1 MSTTKD
7 KQLVINRVR
16 EERID
21 LAKVLK
27 KHTGI
32 RRIVEELYPDS
43 AHFIFELLQN
53 AEDTGATDVKF
64 ELQDDFLAFEHNGQ
78 PFTEDDILGITDVG
92 DGTKF
97 DDQDTIGRFG
107 VGFKAVFAYTESP
120 RIWSPSY
127 SFQIDELVLPSVLDD
142 RLDLEP
148 KTRFEF
154 PFNNPKKKR
163 DVAYAEVEAGLR
175 DLEKSTLLFL
185 TNIQT
190 IVWNIADAKS
200 GAVLRIEHSENHI
213 EVLKEQN
220 GATTSSSH
228 FLRFAQPVTGMQRTS
243 RHKVAVA
250 FALEFLLD
258 VKAYQS
264 DLPLAKQ
271 FRIHT
276 KTPGKVAVFFPAE
289 KETSGLRF
297 NLHAPFVPEL
307 SRASIKDTPANDPLF
322 DQLATLAVEAMHKL
336 KEMSFLTPEFLG
348 ALPNEQDEIG
358 KKYRP
363 IRSAIKKAFD
373 DEALMPTYSKV
384 HAPARHLYQ
393 SKASLKQLLRAED
406 IAFLIDYHDAP
417 PQWAANRALQ
427 GTNVERFMNGLA
439 ISDWDVDDFL
449 EVLETNTNEEWDEPD
464 KEFMA
469 WLEGKPVDWLQRMY
483 AMFVRDPETQD
494 ELYRLTDAR
503 IVRLVDGS
511 FSKPQNCY
519 FPDEK
524 REYIG
529 VVPCV
534 DPEILETGSSKVQKK
549 AARHFLEEIGV
560 GEIGEKELIQSLL
573 ENDYTSEDR
582 ALNKRKYVSNLRRF
596 IRFLEENPYQ
606 GEVFENRKVFLGADG
621 IWHSGGEIFLDAP
634 FLETGLIEYF
644 GIVGFPD
651 NLVAL
656 SEEYLDMAIDA
667 SKVAQLAD
675 KIGAKRTI
683 KIREVSCYSNPDWD
697 YLVSVRGE
705 RHTSPIDQD
714 YRIQKFEDFAESKS
728 KRISVLIWHT
738 MRSASTTVLSARF
751 QKNWSHGCRNADSQ
765 LVHQLRRAAWVPQG
779 DRFVKPA
786 AARADLL
793 PDGFDFDPGWQ
804 WIKRIEFGK
813 DVKLENERIRAEAEA
828 AIEKKN
834 KRQAAAAELGFR
846 DPGDLVWL
854 EKIREMPTSQREQVL
869 SDWERKKAAELP
881 EHQPQNPERRAERV
895 GTLAADAVERTT
907 EDRIRS
913 ISVGR
918 EDVKTEAEQYLQQQ
932 YTGDDGIICQVCESP
947 MPFRLDDG
955 RAYFERVEFLTKL
968 KKRHHQNYLALCPNH
983 AAMFKHTSGTKDF
996 LQEMFLEL
1004 EDKRLEVVLAQQ
1016 NATIYFTKTHI
1027 ADLRK
1032 VIEVDANSDGVAVS
1046 EQDFEAS

>member
-1 MSTTKD
+1 MQAAKE
-7 KQLVINRVR
+7 KQLIINRVR
-16 EERID
+16 EERVD

-53 AEDTGATDVKF
+53 AEDAGATDVNF
-64 ELQDDFLAFEHNGQ
+64 ELQDDFLAFEHNGRA
-78 PFTEDDILGITDVG
+78 FTEEDILGITDVG

-127 SFQIDELVLPSVLDD
+127 SFQINELVLPSALDD
-142 RLDLEP
+142 RLNLGP

-154 PFNNPKKKR
+154 PLNNPKKRR

-175 DLEKSTLLFL
+175 DLEESTLLFL

-190 IVWNIADAKS
+190 IIWNIGDANS

-220 GATTSSSH
+220 GAKTSSSH
-228 FLRFAQPVTGMQRTS
+228 FLRFAQPVIGMQRPS

-250 FALEFLLD
+250 FALEFLPD
-258 VKAYQS
+258 VKAYQG
-264 DLPLAKQ
+264 DLPLKSQ

-322 DQLATLAVEAMHKL
+322 DQLATLAVEALHKI
-336 KEMSFLTPEFLG
+336 KEIGFLTPEFLG
-348 ALPNEQDEIG
+348 ALPNEQDEVG

-373 DEALMPTYSKV
+373 DEALMPTYSKG

-393 SKASLKQLLRAED
+393 SKASLKQLLSAED
-406 IAFLIDYHDAP
+406 IAFLIDSDNAP

-449 EVLETNTNEEWDEPD
+449 EVVASNTDDAWDEPD
-464 KEFMA
+464 EEFMA
-469 WLEGKPVDWLQRMY
+469 WLERKPVEWLQRMY
-483 AMFVRDPETQD
+483 AMFVREPETKD
-494 ELYRLTDAR
+494 DLYRLTDAR

-511 FSKPQNCY
+511 FSQPKNCY

-549 AARHFLEEIGV
+549 AAHHFLEEIGV
-560 GEIGEKELIQSLL
+560 GEIGEQELIQSLL
-573 ENDYTSEDR
+573 ENNYTSEDR
-582 ALNKRKYVSNLRRF
+582 ELNKRKYTSDLRRF
-596 IRFLEENPYQ
+596 IRFVEENPYQ
-606 GEVFENRKVFLGADG
+606 GEVFEGKKVFFGADG
-621 IWHSGGEIFLDAP
+621 IWHSADEIFLDAP
-634 FLETGLIEYF
+634 FLETGLAEYF
-644 GIVGFPD
+644 DIVGVPD
-651 NLVAL
+651 DLVAL

-667 SKVAQLAD
+667 PKVAQLAD

-683 KIREVSCYSNPDWD
+683 EIREVLCRGNPNWD
-697 YLVSVRGE
+697 HLRSVPGD
-705 RHTSPIDQD
+705 RHTSPIDED
-714 YRIQKFEDFAESKS
+714 YRILEFEDFAEANS
-728 KRISVLIWHT
+728 KRISALIWHT
-738 MRSASTTVLSARF
+738 MKCAGTKVLRARF
-751 QKNWSHGCRNADSQ
+751 QKNWSRGYRDEDSQ

-793 PDGFDFDPGWQ
+793 PDGFGFDAGWQ

-813 DVKLENERIRAEAEA
+813 DVDLENERIRAEAEA

-834 KRQAAAAELGFR
+834 KRQAAAVELGFS
-846 DPGDLVWL
+846 DLSTL
-854 EKIREMPTSQREQVL
+854 ERAERFASLPPEAQERILT
-869 SDWERKKAAELP
+869 DWERNAAHELP
-881 EHQPQNPERRAERV
+881 DHSSANPERRASRV
-895 GTLAADAVERTT
+895 GEMAADAPERRTEERT
-907 EDRIRS
+907 RS
-913 ISVGR
+913 VSVGR
-918 EDVKTEAEQYLQQQ
+918 EDVKAEASQYLLQQ
-932 YTGDDGIICQVCESP
+932 YATDDELFCQVCKKP
-947 MPFRLDDG
+947 MPFKLDDG
-955 RAYFERVEFLTKL
+955 SAYFERVEFLSRL
-968 KKRHHQNYLALCPNH
+968 KKRHLQNYLALCPNH
-983 AAMFKHTSGTKDF
+983 AAMFRHANSTKDF
-996 LQEMFLEL
+996 MLEMFLEL
-1004 EDKRLEVVLAQQ
+1004 AGNELEVVLAQE

-1032 VIEVDANSDGVAVS
+1032 VIEFDAKSDGVAVS
-1046 EQDFEAS
+1046 EQDFDAS